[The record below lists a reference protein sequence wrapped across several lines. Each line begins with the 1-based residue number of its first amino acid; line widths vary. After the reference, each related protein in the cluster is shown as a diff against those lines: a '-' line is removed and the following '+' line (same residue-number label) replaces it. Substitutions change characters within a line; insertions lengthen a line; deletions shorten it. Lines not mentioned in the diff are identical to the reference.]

1 MLPPLEHDPRF
12 AEALAHFAQGD
23 WLEAGDLFEELFFEA
38 VRDEVPL
45 VRALLQISTG
55 MHHIGRG
62 QRRAAVER
70 LEEGLRAIETVTD
83 ARGVD
88 LAALREQARNGMI
101 LAKEPPKPRAQQ
113 LARNS
118 QEERPEET
126 GDAAGDPHQQP

>member
-1 MLPPLEHDPRF
+1 MLPPLEDDPRF
-12 AEALAHFAQGD
+12 AEALAYFANGD
-23 WLEAGDLFEELFFEA
+23 WLEASDLFEELFFEA

-70 LEEGLRAIETVTD
+70 LEEGLRVIGTVTN

-88 LAALREQARNGMI
+88 LAALGNQARAAI
-101 LAKEPPKPRAQQ
+101 AQF
-113 LARNS
+113 ARNS
-118 QEERPEET
+118 QERT
-126 GDAAGDPHQQP
+126 D